1 MLLLLAVNV
10 FCQVMWGHTNA
21 SRTSG
26 GRFRGSVPLNELRS
40 VHQEPFFSTEYL
52 FRTVEACFY
61 TECFRRCVAY
71 TRSPYLAPNAYSV
84 HQESLS
90 GTEYN
95 ARK

>member
-40 VHQEPFFSTEYL
+40 VHQE
-52 FRTVEACFY
+52 
-61 TECFRRCVAY
+61 
-71 TRSPYLAPNAYSV
+71 
-84 HQESLS
+84 SLS

>member
-1 MLLLLAVNV
+1 MLLLLAANV

-40 VHQEPFFSTEYL
+40 VHQE
-52 FRTVEACFY
+52 
-61 TECFRRCVAY
+61 
-71 TRSPYLAPNAYSV
+71 
-84 HQESLS
+84 SLS